1 MFLLFIFY
9 NLLISTSFHII
20 YPRISII
27 IPIYNVNKYLRECLD
42 SIINQTL
49 KTIEII
55 CVNDGSTDNSLE
67 IIKEYIYDNRI
78 IIINKNNS
86 GYGDSMNQ
94 GLNIASGEY
103 IGIVESDDF
112 IDINMFENLYKI
124 TKKGD
129 IDIIRSNF
137 YLF

>member
-9 NLLISTSFHII
+9 NLLISTSFNII

-27 IPIYNVNKYLRECLD
+27 IPIYIVNKYLRECLD

-55 CVNDGSTDNSLE
+55 CVNNGSTDNSLE
-67 IIKEYIYDNRI
+67 IIKEYIYENRI

-86 GYGDSMNQ
+86 GYGEN
-94 GLNIASGEY
+94 
-103 IGIVESDDF
+103 ESR
-112 IDINMFENLYKI
+112 
-124 TKKGD
+124 T
-129 IDIIRSNF
+129 
-137 YLF
+137 

>member
-1 MFLLFIFY
+1 MFLLFIIY
-9 NLLISTSFHII
+9 NLIISTSFHII

-103 IGIVESDDF
+103 IGIVESDDYV
-112 IDINMFENLYKI
+112 DIYMFENLYKI
-124 TKKGD
+124 TKKK
-129 IDIIRSNF
+129 R
-137 YLF
+137 Y